1 MRIPDAFF
9 PFINFMMKLL
19 LRSPLHFIVSSNIL
33 LITFTGRKSGRSF
46 TTPIRYLREGNTVRL
61 FSSPQA
67 NWWKN
72 LRGGADVSVRI
83 SGNALEGRAT
93 VLETDDDTK
102 LQIFQTYLARF
113 PGDAAYHGL
122 KPSRR
127 IPHSEGTLRAVLEDV
142 AITEITLPS

>member
-9 PFINFMMKLL
+9 PLINFAMKVL
-19 LRSPLHFIVSSNIL
+19 LRSPLHFVVSSHIL
-33 LITFTGRKSGRSF
+33 LITFSGRRTGRTF
-46 TTPIRYLREGNTVRL
+46 TTPVRYLREGSTVLL

-72 LRGGADVSVRI
+72 LRGGAAVSVTI
-83 SGNALEGRAT
+83 KGKVIDCHAT
-93 VLETDDDTK
+93 VLETDEDTK
-102 LQIFQTYLARF
+102 MRIFKTYLESF

-127 IPHSEGTLRAVLEDV
+127 NPHSDATLRTVLDDV
-142 AITEITLPS
+142 AITEVALP

>member
-9 PFINFMMKLL
+9 PFINFAMKLL
-19 LRSPLHFIVSSNIL
+19 LRSPLHFVVSSHIL
-33 LITFTGRKSGRSF
+33 LITFKGRKSGRTF
-46 TTPIRYLREGNTVRL
+46 TTPVRYLREGSTVRL

-83 SGNALEGRAT
+83 RGNELKCRAT
-93 VLETDDDTK
+93 VLETVDDAK
-102 LQIFQTYLARF
+102 LRIFRAYLARF
-113 PGDAAYHGL
+113 PGDAVYHGL

-127 IPHSEGTLRAVLEDV
+127 SPHPEDTLRAILHEV
-142 AITEITLPS
+142 AITEVTLP

>member
-9 PFINFMMKLL
+9 PLINFAMKML
-19 LRSPLHFIVSSNIL
+19 LRSPLHFFVSSHIL
-33 LITFTGRKSGRSF
+33 LITFRGRRTGRSF
-46 TTPIRYLREGNTVRL
+46 TTPVRYVREGSIVRL

-72 LRGGADVSVRI
+72 LRGGVAVSVTI
-83 SGNALEGRAT
+83 KGKVIDCQAT
-93 VLETDDDTK
+93 VLETDEDTK
-102 LQIFQTYLARF
+102 LRSFRTYLERF

-127 IPHSEGTLRAVLEDV
+127 NPHSEETLRGVLDDV
-142 AITEITLPS
+142 AITEVTLP

>member
-1 MRIPDAFF
+1 M
-9 PFINFMMKLL
+9 
-19 LRSPLHFIVSSNIL
+19 
-33 LITFTGRKSGRSF
+33 LITFKGRKTGRSF
-46 TTPIRYLREGNTVRL
+46 TTPVRYLKEGRTVRL

-72 LRGGADVSVRI
+72 LRGGADVSVTI
-83 SGNALEGRAT
+83 SGKSMKCRAT

-102 LQIFQTYLARF
+102 LRIFRFYLESF

-127 IPHSEGTLRAVLEDV
+127 VPHSEDSLRAVLDDV
-142 AITEITLPS
+142 AITEVFLPS

>member
-9 PFINFMMKLL
+9 PFINFAMKLL
-19 LRSPLHFIVSSNIL
+19 LRSPLHFIFSSHIL
-33 LITFTGRKSGRSF
+33 LITFKGRKTGRTF
-46 TTPIRYLREGNTVRL
+46 TTPVRYLRAGDTVRL

-83 SGNALEGRAT
+83 RGDELKCRAT
-93 VLETDDDTK
+93 VLATDDVTK
-102 LQIFQTYLARF
+102 LRIFRSYLESF
-113 PGDAAYHGL
+113 PGDAVYHGL

-127 IPHSEGTLRAVLEDV
+127 SPHAEETLRAILHEV
-142 AITEITLPS
+142 AITEVSLP

>member
-1 MRIPDAFF
+1 
-9 PFINFMMKLL
+9 MKLL
-19 LRSPLHFIVSSNIL
+19 LRSPLHFIVSSHIL
-33 LITFTGRKSGRSF
+33 LINFRGRKTGRSF
-46 TTPIRYLREGNTVRL
+46 TTPVRYLREGNTVLL

-72 LRGGADVSVRI
+72 LRGGAAVSVTI
-83 SGNALEGRAT
+83 SGKSIKCQAS

-102 LQIFQTYLARF
+102 LRIFRSYLESF

-127 IPHSEGTLRAVLEDV
+127 VPHPEDTLRAVLNDV
-142 AITEITLPS
+142 AITEVTLPP